1 MYVVRVQPHRA
12 ILESE
17 YFIKMIETCEAK
29 RDEEIQR
36 IEAGIEDEEVKTKH
50 IASMGSI
57 DGGETEWEKIQ
68 KLPDAEYL
76 MRTVLP
82 VLYQGMKTVD
92 LERPAA
98 PLEYLSLYLLKN
110 QDMIKLP
117 PKAVSS
123 KQDAEEE

>member
-1 MYVVRVQPHRA
+1 M
-12 ILESE
+12 LESE
-17 YFIKMIETCEAK
+17 YFIKMIEQAEAK

-36 IEAGIEDEEVKTKH
+36 IEAGIEDETEKKTGQ
-50 IASMGSI
+50 ASLGSI

-68 KLPDAEYL
+68 KLPDADYL

-82 VLYQGMKTVD
+82 VLYQGMRVVD

-98 PLEYLSLYLLKN
+98 PLEYLSLYLLKH

-117 PKAVSS
+117 PKAVSA
-123 KQDAEEE
+123 K